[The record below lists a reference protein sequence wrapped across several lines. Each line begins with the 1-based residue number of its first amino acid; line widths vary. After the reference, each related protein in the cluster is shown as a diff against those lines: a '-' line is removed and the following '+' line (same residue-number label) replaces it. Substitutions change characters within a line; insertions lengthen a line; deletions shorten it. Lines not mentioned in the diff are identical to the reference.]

1 MNFLNTF
8 RMKHLLHFIAF
19 TLLCTSVQAEE
30 ALSRREWK
38 VYGIT
43 REALLYSPTTAKTE
57 SNPLVFVFHGH
68 GGTMGNAARTFRIQ
82 ELWPEAIVVYMQGL
96 KTPGQLTDP
105 EGKKNGWQGT
115 SGDQGDRDL
124 KFFDVVLES
133 LKKNFK
139 VDTKR
144 IYSTGHSNG
153 GGFTY
158 LLWAERGDQ
167 FTAFA
172 PSAATYRNYTKLKPK
187 PALHIAGKNDPL
199 VKFAWQELM
208 MNAVRKI
215 NQCNDGQPWEDR
227 VNCTIY
233 PSPIGALFITCIHP
247 GTHQFPSEAPQLIVK
262 FFKSQK
268 QK

>member
-1 MNFLNTF
+1 
-8 RMKHLLHFIAF
+8 
-19 TLLCTSVQAEE
+19 
-30 ALSRREWK
+30 
-38 VYGIT
+38 
-43 REALLYSPTTAKTE
+43 
-57 SNPLVFVFHGH
+57 
-68 GGTMGNAARTFRIQ
+68 MGNAARTFRIQ

-105 EGKKNGWQGT
+105 EGKRNGWQGT
-115 SGDQGDRDL
+115 TGDQGDRDL
-124 KFFDVVLES
+124 KFFDVVLDS
-133 LKKNFK
+133 LKTDFK

-144 IYSTGHSNG
+144 VYSTGHSNG

-167 FTAFA
+167 FAAFA
-172 PSAATYRNYTKLKPK
+172 PSAAAYRNFTKLKPK

-199 VKFAWQELM
+199 VKFTWQELM

-215 NQCNDGQPWEDR
+215 NQCDNGQPWEDV

-233 PSPIGALFITCIHP
+233 PSPIGTPLITCIHP
-247 GTHQFPSEAPQLIVK
+247 GTHQFPIEAPQLIVK

>member
-1 MNFLNTF
+1 
-8 RMKHLLHFIAF
+8 
-19 TLLCTSVQAEE
+19 
-30 ALSRREWK
+30 
-38 VYGIT
+38 
-43 REALLYSPTTAKTE
+43 
-57 SNPLVFVFHGH
+57 
-68 GGTMGNAARTFRIQ
+68 
-82 ELWPEAIVVYMQGL
+82 MQGL

-115 SGDQGDRDL
+115 SGDQGDRDI

-133 LKKNFK
+133 LKKDFK

-153 GGFTY
+153 GGFTF

-172 PSAATYRNYTKLKPK
+172 PSAAAYRNYTMLKPK

-227 VNCTIY
+227 VNCTMY
-233 PSPIGALFITCIHP
+233 PSPIGAPFITCIHP